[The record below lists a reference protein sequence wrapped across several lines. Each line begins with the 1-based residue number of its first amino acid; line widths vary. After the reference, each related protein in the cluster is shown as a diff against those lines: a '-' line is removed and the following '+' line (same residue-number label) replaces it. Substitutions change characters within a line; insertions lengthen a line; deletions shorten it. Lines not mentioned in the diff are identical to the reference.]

1 MRMENLACLIGE
13 GIASSLG
20 SNPAL
25 FRTQFRRQTLGINY
39 YPACPQPEL
48 TLGLSSHSDFGSLS
62 ILMQKAKGLQV
73 KRGEHWLDVDPIPN
87 TFVVLIGDQI
97 EVSDSSNRRID

>member
-1 MRMENLACLIGE
+1 MESLAYLIGE

-25 FRTQFRRQTLGINY
+25 FHSQFGRQTLGINY

-62 ILMQKAKGLQV
+62 ILMQDAKGLQV
-73 KRGEHWLDVDPIPN
+73 KKGAQWIDVDPIPN
-87 TFVVLIGDQI
+87 AFVVLIGDQI
-97 EVSDSSNRRID
+97 EVSTSIIKGDR